1 MYTLQLPKDSMLATC
16 SDNHY
21 IYTEC
26 CSADP
31 WVTEAMSLLVGSEN
45 SPLPIVVMLLDRTSA
60 SL

>member
-1 MYTLQLPKDSMLATC
+1 MLATC

-45 SPLPIVVMLLDRTSA
+45 SPLPIVVMLLDWHPNSPA
-60 SL
+60 ISDSG